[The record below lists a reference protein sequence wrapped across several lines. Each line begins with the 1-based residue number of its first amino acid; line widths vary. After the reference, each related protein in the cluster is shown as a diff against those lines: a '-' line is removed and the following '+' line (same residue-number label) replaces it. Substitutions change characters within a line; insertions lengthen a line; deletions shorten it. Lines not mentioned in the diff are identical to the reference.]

1 MIYIFIGSDLN
12 NKKDILKKFSKESE
26 VIVLSSL
33 QINKNLLENH
43 AGTSSLF
50 GQKQSLFLNDV
61 LIESEDVFN
70 KTLLDLLDKSE
81 NNFIFFIDSMNA
93 TDEKKFK
100 KYTIERFFK
109 KELKKVPDYNIFDI
123 ATFFSK
129 KDKIGTWIMYQRLI
143 NKNVS
148 PEEISGILFWKIK
161 TMIINGDKTF
171 DQLTLKKHLISI
183 TDIYHKAHR
192 GELDFTLS
200 LEGFLMASLSK

>member
-12 NKKDILKKFSKESE
+12 NKKDILKKFSTESE
-26 VIVLSSL
+26 VVVLSPL
-33 QINKNLLENH
+33 QINKNLLENY

-61 LIESEDVFN
+61 LIESEEVFN
-70 KTLLDLLDKSE
+70 KTLLESLDKSE
-81 NNFIFFIDSMNA
+81 NNFIFFIDFMNM

-100 KYTIERFFK
+100 KYAIERFLK
-109 KELKKVPDYNIFDI
+109 KEIKKVPDYNIFDI

-129 KDKIGTWIMYQRLI
+129 KDKIGTWTMYQRLI
-143 NKNVS
+143 NKNVN

-171 DQLTLKKHLISI
+171 DQVTLKKHLIQL

-192 GELDFTLS
+192 GELDFTLT
-200 LEGFLMASLSK
+200 LEKFLLTSLSR